1 MEMGKKRKPQLTGEE
16 LATLIVEIAERVA
29 NEDYSFDIQVTIS
42 TAEQAL
48 LELRHLDGLKLLSR
62 IALLMSTEN
71 GTTAMK
77 YEYVRKR
84 VEALTPLDPTAD
96 SVALSSLAAEIRTQ
110 T

>member
-1 MEMGKKRKPQLTGEE
+1 MAKKRKKQLTGEE
-16 LATLIVEIAERVA
+16 LATLIEEIAERVA

-42 TAEQAL
+42 AAEQAL

-77 YEYVRKR
+77 YEYVRKS

-96 SVALSSLAAEIRTQ
+96 SVALRSLATDIRTQ
-110 T
+110 E